1 MPGVQNGAVSGA
13 LWLRGCSLFPFLSNM
28 AKAENTLGTGC
39 IMFLCALRGEWKD
52 SITVSLPAN
61 CSDLFWVCR

>member
-1 MPGVQNGAVSGA
+1 MEQSVGLCGCGVV
-13 LWLRGCSLFPFLSNM
+13 LCSLFLSNM